1 MRKLGIQS
9 QKEERKHSDGNGSNN
24 SKALKSLT
32 QDFGG
37 DSSPTRRQ
45 SIMVATPAPVVK
57 EVFYSLPGVKIGQGK
72 FGPIELVIYKNQL
85 CALKRIPKNS
95 IDKAKRIEHL
105 KNEKKVNLLLKQL
118 SITDKGSKASE
129 FFCRMEETF
138 ADAESINFI
147 FEYCPGQDLFWVIQ
161 NEFNLKMSGGQSKQW
176 VKFYSAEIILALE
189 ILHFQKVI
197 YRDLKPENVVIDVNG
212 HIKLIDFGFAK
223 RLSSSSNPK
232 HHYRTHTNCGTVGY
246 TAPEVLLNLGASF
259 EADIWS
265 LGIMLCEM
273 LSGGGG

>member
-1 MRKLGIQS
+1 
-9 QKEERKHSDGNGSNN
+9 
-24 SKALKSLT
+24 
-32 QDFGG
+32 
-37 DSSPTRRQ
+37 
-45 SIMVATPAPVVK
+45 
-57 EVFYSLPGVKIGQGK
+57 
-72 FGPIELVIYKNQL
+72 
-85 CALKRIPKNS
+85 
-95 IDKAKRIEHL
+95 
-105 KNEKKVNLLLKQL
+105 
-118 SITDKGSKASE
+118 
-129 FFCRMEETF
+129 
-138 ADAESINFI
+138 
-147 FEYCPGQDLFWVIQ
+147 
-161 NEFNLKMSGGQSKQW
+161 MSGGQSKQW